1 MNMAKYI
8 HTVNLTL
15 RKSLLRLFIPF
26 YLRLSF
32 FSLFTSRIELVTHSS
47 QCNDELAVIAQRVSQ
62 HLDVRVNGAV
72 IAVKVIAPDLFKQ
85 LFTGKRNALVAH
97 KVEQQVILL
106 GSEGNGLVVNEHLTA

>member
-26 YLRLSF
+26 SLRLSF

-72 IAVKVIAPDLFKQ
+72 IAVK
-85 LFTGKRNALVAH
+85 
-97 KVEQQVILL
+97 
-106 GSEGNGLVVNEHLTA
+106 S